1 MVDPKRFFKEA
12 AIAQVDGGY
21 TIELDARAVRTPL
34 GKAFIVQAKPLAE
47 AIAAEWQAQGETID
61 PTSMP
66 LGGYANTAI
75 DRVGMERP
83 VVLAS
88 LRHYAETDL
97 LCYRAEQPA
106 DLADRQLQQWQPIL
120 DWAAEAL
127 GVHLKVTTGVLP
139 IAQPP
144 EALEA
149 IARSLQQL
157 DDMTLTAIASLAAV
171 AGSLILAL
179 AVSEGRIDAE
189 QAFALAQLD
198 ESFQSE
204 RWGIDGEAQASAQ
217 QLKNDISSAV
227 LFLSLLRQ

>member
-1 MVDPKRFFKEA
+1 MADRKRFFMEA
-12 AIAQVDGGY
+12 ALAQVDGGY
-21 TIELDARAVRTPL
+21 TIELDGRAVRTPL
-34 GKAFIVQAKPLAE
+34 GKAFIVQAKPLAL

-83 VVLAS
+83 AVLAN

-149 IARSLQQL
+149 IACSLQQL

-179 AVSEGRIDAE
+179 AVSEDRIDAE
-189 QAFALAQLD
+189 QAFQLAQLD

-204 RWGIDGEAQASAQ
+204 RWGTDAEAQASAQ
-217 QLKNDISSAV
+217 HLKNDITSAV